1 MAGIYVHV
9 PFCKS
14 KCTQCDFAS
23 YPKEIG
29 KAEAYF
35 ACLYR
40 EIKGRGLQ
48 LKDKKFDTVYFGGGT
63 PSIVDP
69 NLILGAM
76 RQIRECLNLSDN
88 EEICIE
94 TEDTETISLETR
106 YNSIF
111 EWQKYCGDF
120 GMEQLI
126 FLNEQCVKYEIPVEI
141 MLALICTESSF
152 RSDARASTSS
162 ASGYCQI
169 IRSTAQWIYEDK
181 LGYGTYDIYN
191 HEAIMTTNWRLN
203 IEIACRLIYCLY
215 WNSDQSW
222 DIAIQKY
229 YGGSEQACLIYLNT
243 VNKNMSELFNLTT
256 KNFK

>member
-1 MAGIYVHV
+1 MNIYHQFTNLSCKTKVSIFIVCGI
-9 PFCKS
+9 
-14 KCTQCDFAS
+14 
-23 YPKEIG
+23 ILI
-29 KAEAYF
+29 AE
-35 ACLYR
+35 
-40 EIKGRGLQ
+40 
-48 LKDKKFDTVYFGGGT
+48 
-63 PSIVDP
+63 
-69 NLILGAM
+69 LILLATLPCNNTCNSVAVDA
-76 RQIRECLNLSDN
+76 ECLNLSDN